1 MNLTKHEEILL
12 EKLLD
17 DPVWISLLEHIKT
30 DSEVK
35 PWKPGGE
42 KDEEAKRSQWIF
54 DSGIKRG
61 VSNLLDI
68 FSLQHTQR
76 K

>member
-17 DPVWISLLEHIKT
+17 DPVWISLLENIKT
-30 DSEVK
+30 DSEVR

-54 DSGIKRG
+54 DSGIRRG

-68 FSLQHTQR
+68 FNLHHKKET
-76 K
+76 